1 MPSAFDPFSD
11 LCKECGAY
19 LTPPK
24 KDNQSIDCELCG
36 KKQYPLELQGDFLQ
50 LDDDVIGRDTIYTS
64 FNAQDS
70 YVSLTELGFSW
81 LAQLYYFGG
90 CINPKS
96 IYDLLEQ
103 YREKARTHLGEFA
116 ELESFFSNKS
126 VPDKTLRKLEECISA
141 TNIKSNEQVWAA
153 RTINA
158 TYLLEN
164 SLLTGD
170 GEKAALAMHYLV
182 NCQAMLVFET
192 SIKDLAW
199 KAHQVSKL
207 TALLG
212 IWDANQ
218 DNQKE
223 NFWQVLISENPILYN
238 QILNIP
244 VVLVKGNACIN
255 GVSIGDIKSRKFI
268 DFLIKN
274 QATENLLIIEI
285 KTPATC
291 LLDKQ
296 YRKNYNISK
305 ELTGSVIQ
313 VLNYKRMIMEN
324 YHSIS
329 SDYKGEQFYSF
340 NPYCLIIAGNLK
352 KEMNGDPE
360 KIKSFELFRSEL
372 KDVKIITYDE
382 LFNKVE
388 SLIKILSQSP
398 MS

>member
-1 MPSAFDPFSD
+1 MPLAFNPFSD

-19 LTPPK
+19 LTPPQ
-24 KDNQSIDCELCG
+24 KDNQSINCELCG
-36 KKQYPLELQGDFLQ
+36 KKQYPLELQGDFFH
-50 LDDDVIGRDTIYTS
+50 LDEDVIGRDTIYPS
-64 FNAQDS
+64 FDAQNSD
-70 YVSLTELGFSW
+70 VRLTELGFSW
-81 LAQLYYFGG
+81 LAQLYYFGS

-126 VPDKTLRKLEECISA
+126 VPDKTLKKLEECISA

-199 KAHQVSKL
+199 KAHQIGKL
-207 TALLG
+207 TALLR
-212 IWDANQ
+212 IWEANQ

-223 NFWQVLISENPILYN
+223 KFWQVLISENPILYN
-238 QILNIP
+238 QILNFP
-244 VVLVKGNACIN
+244 VVLVKENACIN
-255 GVSIGDIKSRKFI
+255 GVSIADIKSRRFI

-274 QATENLLIIEI
+274 QATENLLLIEI
-285 KTPATC
+285 KTPVTC

-296 YRKNYNISK
+296 YRKNYNVSK

-324 YHSIS
+324 WEHP
-329 SDYKGEQFYSF
+329 SF
-340 NPYCLIIAGNLK
+340 
-352 KEMNGDPE
+352 
-360 KIKSFELFRSEL
+360 
-372 KDVKIITYDE
+372 
-382 LFNKVE
+382 
-388 SLIKILSQSP
+388 SLSTNTQPRRVIQIGCA
-398 MS
+398 